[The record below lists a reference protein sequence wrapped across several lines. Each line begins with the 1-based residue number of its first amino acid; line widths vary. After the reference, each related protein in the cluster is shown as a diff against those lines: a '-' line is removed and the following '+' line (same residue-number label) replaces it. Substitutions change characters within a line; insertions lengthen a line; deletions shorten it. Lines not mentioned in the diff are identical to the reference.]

1 MQSHQGKKPM
11 EVDCERQE
19 KAEKKKEGREK
30 HLCLRTEKSRAKK
43 QGEERRAKY
52 STSGCARGERSA

>member
-1 MQSHQGKKPM
+1 MESHQGKKPM

-19 KAEKKKEGREK
+19 KAEKKKKGEK
-30 HLCLRTEKSRAKK
+30 HLRSRTKKSRAKK
-43 QGEERRAKY
+43 QGEERRVKY